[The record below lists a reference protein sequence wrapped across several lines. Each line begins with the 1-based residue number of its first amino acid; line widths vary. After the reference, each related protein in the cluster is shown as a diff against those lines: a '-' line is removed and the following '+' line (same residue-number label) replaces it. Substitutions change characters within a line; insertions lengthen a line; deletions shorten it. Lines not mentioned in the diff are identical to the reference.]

1 MKKAEQPE
9 LMPPPAGAPVPA
21 PKAEDI
27 IQQLTPTPVLREQQ
41 PPTPRV
47 DAMRL
52 LLRAV
57 SDPACD
63 PAKMSALLAVKRE
76 WDADAA
82 AADFNQAV
90 VGFQQECPIIPK
102 LDKAYDKMYA
112 RMDRIWRTIRPLLQ
126 KHGLALTWESSKIT
140 DGVCILEGHLR
151 HARGHAE
158 PLHQEVPLPDLI
170 KGQNTTQRAGSGET
184 YAKRY
189 ATCAALGVQVG
200 DDDDG
205 NAAGGEHCVTPEQAA
220 ELRRLVEENRGGDAT
235 KLCAWAG
242 VDVIDLL
249 PESKYAEAKRILEK
263 KIGA

>member
-1 MKKAEQPE
+1 MKKVDQPE
-9 LMPPPAGAPVPA
+9 LMPATATAPRQPPPEVIPARVVDSAVAIAAP
-21 PKAEDI
+21 
-27 IQQLTPTPVLREQQ
+27 QQ
-41 PPTPRV
+41 PARV
-47 DAMRL
+47 DVYAL
-52 LLRAV
+52 LIQAI
-57 SDPACD
+57 SDPNCD

-76 WDADAA
+76 WAADEAA
-82 AADFNQAV
+82 AAFNQAV

-140 DGVCILEGHLR
+140 DGICILEGHLR
-151 HARGHAE
+151 HARGHAQ
-158 PLHQEVPLPDLI
+158 PLHQEIPLPEII
-170 KGQNTTQRAGSGET
+170 KGQNIAQQAGSGET

-205 NAAGGEHCVTPEQAA
+205 NAGGTGNCITPDQAA
-220 ELRRLVEENRGGDAT
+220 ELGKLVDENRGGDAT

-242 VDVIDLL
+242 IAFLHDL
-249 PESKYAEAKRILEK
+249 PASKYAEAKRILQK
-263 KIGA
+263 KVT